1 MDGLLITKRW
11 ALIVSLLN
19 RRSFPSADDILDYL
33 YQSDFE
39 LSDRTLKRDFGKIR
53 NELGIFIEYDYSKRG
68 YFINREKSMFGNA
81 FEELIELSNINDL
94 IVENMKGF
102 GVQSDYIQIESRTDL
117 KGMENFKPLI
127 KAVQNRRVVTFDYF
141 KYTTG
146 EPGKYIVRPYLLKE
160 FERRWYLVGV
170 KDDTN
175 VRRTFGIDRMSNL
188 ALQINSFARDETVL
202 NQAYQ
207 NMVGVNPIPL
217 RKELETIQLRFDKVL
232 GRYVKSLPW
241 HDSQSVKEEDE
252 NQIVIEFQVYPS
264 FELFNRIM
272 QFGSKVKVLKP
283 EWLAEKVKVELQESL
298 DNYK

>member
-1 MDGLLITKRW
+1 MEGILITKRW

-68 YFINREKSMFGNA
+68 YFINREKSISGNA
-81 FEELIELSNINDL
+81 FEDLIELSNINDL

-102 GVQSDYIQIESRTDL
+102 GVQPDYLQIESRTDL
-117 KGMENFKPLI
+117 KGIENFKPLI
-127 KAVQNRRVVTFDYF
+127 KAIQMRRVVTFDYF

-146 EPGKYIVRPYLLKE
+146 ESGEYIVRPYLLKE